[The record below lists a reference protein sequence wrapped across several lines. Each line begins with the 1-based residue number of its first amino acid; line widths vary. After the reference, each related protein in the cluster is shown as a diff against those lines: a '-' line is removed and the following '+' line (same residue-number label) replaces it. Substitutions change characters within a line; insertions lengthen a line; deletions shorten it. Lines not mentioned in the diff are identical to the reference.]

1 MSAWVTQASVKLNA
15 SITLT
20 LTLTPTLTPTLAL
33 TLTPT
38 LALTLTLTL
47 PLNQASVKLN
57 ASSCTHRACRGAGA
71 CLVRVRATLTPT
83 VTLILALALALSLT
97 VTLTLARSGGLFRR
111 ARGLPFISLYLPTS
125 PYISPH
131 LPGAGACP
139 GGREVVTRPR
149 CAPLGAGPP
158 SSRAAHRR
166 VHPGA
171 HSPRGAGAAQGE
183 EVPAHE
189 QPVGLGVEPTTLV

>member
-15 SITLT
+15 SLY
-20 LTLTPTLTPTLAL
+20 
-33 TLTPT
+33 
-38 LALTLTLTL
+38 L
-47 PLNQASVKLN
+47 PLYLPPSPYIPLHLPNPDQASVKLN

-71 CLVRVRATLTPT
+71 C
-83 VTLILALALALSLT
+83 
-97 VTLTLARSGGLFRR
+97 
-111 ARGLPFISLYLPTS
+111 
-125 PYISPH
+125 
-131 LPGAGACP
+131 P
-139 GGREVVTRPR
+139 GGRELVTRPR

-183 EVPAHE
+183 EVPLPASAAHE